1 MTKRKRIETS
11 KKVLG
16 AVLIYCLA
24 YLTAILIGWFM
35 GLEGAAEMA
44 GIIAGVIS
52 IVVTNYYIKAAKENI
67 NKNMKEENDETII

>member
-1 MTKRKRIETS
+1 MTKRKRIETG

-16 AVLIYCLA
+16 AVLVYCLA

-44 GIIAGVIS
+44 GIIAGMVTL
-52 IVVTNYYIKAAKENI
+52 IVSGYYLKAARENVS
-67 NKNMKEENDETII
+67 KYGKKKEEEKEC